1 MTGGP
6 GNGEIAMNHTA
17 NLPEGW
23 TLKGDFLIAPD
34 GYKRWIKQD
43 GGRID
48 RCLIACILE
57 NHGYDDMA
65 KRWYLSP
72 AEIAAP
78 DLLEACKMVMMGYE
92 LARKTMPVN
101 MRVAVEQFVK
111 PAIAKAE

>member
-1 MTGGP
+1 
-6 GNGEIAMNHTA
+6 MNHTA

-78 DLLEACKMVMMGYE
+78 DLLEVLKSIIEWTNEEGRIDDKVLLIHIRNA
-92 LARKTMPVN
+92 AR
-101 MRVAVEQFVK
+101 A
-111 PAIAKAE
+111 ALAKAEG